1 LGLSLG
7 LSVRSRCRWLVMT
20 ISTRSLLLP
29 RPAPGRRGGRRRAT
43 GQPRTQRRAAPVRPE
58 RQRRTARR
66 AQSSFRKF
74 VVSRLRLAG
83 SGLYGSAAHR
93 AARGP
98 TKNRPAAR
106 PAPQICLLRVSART
120 RRCGDAGTNTLL
132 QTGRTAM
139 ARYVCARDRSRRP
152 RSRSRAGPH
161 AKRIAGG
168 ARSRQELPNPLCQ
181 TGVIQTHRPFQQGLS
196 DSRRQH
202 AVERQAIENKRPVG
216 LKPRNREIGKQPHI
230 VPTPDPFQRRNENLF
245 FKPGPAQKN
254 DASIRCYQ

>member
-1 LGLSLG
+1 MGLFLG

-98 TKNRPAAR
+98 TRNRPAAR

-139 ARYVCARDRSRRP
+139 ALRQGSKPKAETAIAGRPACEAPCGRRPVTTRVAEPSVSDWRHPDTPPIPAGLVGQSSSARRGAPGDREQATGRPQAAESRDRQATAHRT
-152 RSRSRAGPH
+152 H
-161 AKRIAGG
+161 A
-168 ARSRQELPNPLCQ
+168 
-181 TGVIQTHRPFQQGLS
+181 
-196 DSRRQH
+196 
-202 AVERQAIENKRPVG
+202 
-216 LKPRNREIGKQPHI
+216 
-230 VPTPDPFQRRNENLF
+230 
-245 FKPGPAQKN
+245 
-254 DASIRCYQ
+254 